1 MKTYTIEELHET
13 YNDLKFKWGY
23 VDTKDFLEYLEYK
36 EK

>member
-1 MKTYTIEELHET
+1 MKTYTIEELHEI
-13 YNDLKFKWGY
+13 YNDLKFKWGQ